1 MCLFFVLVS
10 NAQRFAH
17 LCLPSAGIKGVVQP
31 IMYGFKRGRL
41 RKEPEI
47 LLDSYFTTGLVLG
60 TALNVSVSPYTDT

>member
-1 MCLFFVLVS
+1 M
-10 NAQRFAH
+10 
-17 LCLPSAGIKGVVQP
+17 VQP